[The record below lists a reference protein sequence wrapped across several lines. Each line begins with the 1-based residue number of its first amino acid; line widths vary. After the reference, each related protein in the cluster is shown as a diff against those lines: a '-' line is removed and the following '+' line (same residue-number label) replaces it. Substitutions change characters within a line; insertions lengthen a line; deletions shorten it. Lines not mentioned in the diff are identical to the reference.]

1 MRNLLW
7 NVNILYIKNRFWSF
21 NYTPKV
27 VWYEVGA
34 RNTATVCLSLSAD
47 ISYSVRINLCFPI
60 HNQGSFEKL
69 HWFCLFDIA
78 TSAEHRH
85 KNVRNFPSKFTL
97 RTYNIGWDSGLSLDQ
112 RQGIIW
118 TNNGLLSLRALGT
131 NFNEILIENYMFSF
145 KQNALKMSPG
155 NLRPFCLGLDLLMH
169 VPTKDTGNHHINLLW
184 AQLFVGNNPF
194 RHVMTI
200 WKAVFSCQTATMLA
214 NIAPSDCITCQ
225 PLWTQSLFSSQHR
238 RSVDAVCRH
247 CQQYNTKHYR
257 INLWHFYTYHI
268 NVFVCITLVKFF
280 FPGRDRDLA

>member
-1 MRNLLW
+1 M
-7 NVNILYIKNRFWSF
+7 
-21 NYTPKV
+21 
-27 VWYEVGA
+27 
-34 RNTATVCLSLSAD
+34 SL
-47 ISYSVRINLCFPI
+47 
-60 HNQGSFEKL
+60 
-69 HWFCLFDIA
+69 
-78 TSAEHRH
+78 
-85 KNVRNFPSKFTL
+85 
-97 RTYNIGWDSGLSLDQ
+97 
-112 RQGIIW
+112 
-118 TNNGLLSLRALGT
+118 
-131 NFNEILIENYMFSF
+131 
-145 KQNALKMSPG
+145 G

-184 AQLFVGNNPF
+184 AQLSVGNNPF

-268 NVFVCITLVKFF
+268 NVFICITLVKFF
-280 FPGRDRDLA
+280 CSWSRPRPCLVLSSFTCFLWRNTLNMHLYTAQMVWSTWNVNEFITMTS